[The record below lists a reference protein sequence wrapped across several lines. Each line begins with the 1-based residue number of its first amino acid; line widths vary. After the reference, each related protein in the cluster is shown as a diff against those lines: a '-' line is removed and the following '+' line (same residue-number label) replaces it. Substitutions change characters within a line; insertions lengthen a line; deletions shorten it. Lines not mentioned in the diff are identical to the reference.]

1 MTNVAGPS
9 ASSVGSVVNQ
19 GVQVLNGPYM
29 SQSYGAG
36 VVCQAASLSI
46 TPFVNSFVNMPWDP
60 GGYGSH
66 SLSPGLAATINV
78 PLNGESLSACLE
90 RAKAE
95 TERQKA
101 ETAKARLDFEL
112 VRLLRCGEAKRSG
125 IDFHPESPYAKVCS
139 DVILTGTTSP

>member
-1 MTNVAGPS
+1 
-9 ASSVGSVVNQ
+9 
-19 GVQVLNGPYM
+19 M

-36 VVCQAASLSI
+36 VVCQAASLSV
-46 TPFVNSFVNMPWDP
+46 TPFLNSFMNMPWDP
-60 GGYGSH
+60 QSYGSH
-66 SLSPGLAATINV
+66 SFSPGLAATVNI

-125 IDFHPESPYAKVCS
+125 IDFHPNSPYAKVCS

>member
-1 MTNVAGPS
+1 M
-9 ASSVGSVVNQ
+9 VNQ

-36 VVCQAASLSI
+36 VVCQAASLSV
-46 TPFVNSFVNMPWDP
+46 TPFLNSFVNVPGDP
-60 GGYGSH
+60 EAFGAFSY
-66 SLSPGLAATINV
+66 SPGLAASINI
-78 PLNGESLSACLE
+78 PLNGESLAACLD

-125 IDFHPESPYAKVCS
+125 INFHPDSPYAKVCS